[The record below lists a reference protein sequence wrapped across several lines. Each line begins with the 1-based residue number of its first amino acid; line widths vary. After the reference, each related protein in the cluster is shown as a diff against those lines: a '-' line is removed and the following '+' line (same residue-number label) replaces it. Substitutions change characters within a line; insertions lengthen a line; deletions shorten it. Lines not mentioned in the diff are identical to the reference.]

1 MIKTNHNQG
10 GAKPRQKGNK
20 MFYNIYQEERQ
31 QKRRR
36 IFWLV
41 VFWLLAI
48 ICGVGGFVSVT
59 ELYYATHMAIQSIW
73 TIALAI
79 SIIGFAG
86 CVYFILMIK

>member
-1 MIKTNHNQG
+1 
-10 GAKPRQKGNK
+10 
-20 MFYNIYQEERQ
+20 MFYNIYAEERQ

-36 IFWLV
+36 IFWLI

-59 ELYYATHMAIQSIW
+59 ELYYATEMIIQTIW
-73 TIALAI
+73 IISLAI